1 MEPLVR
7 LTMLAVCCVASAA
20 VVAPTSSR
28 AVLLFTGPCPSS
40 TRRAVQALSFTKKD
54 GACLRE
60 CMLELHEALQ
70 RGARNRRRREV
81 TGSGCFLLEECEMDG
96 VLRIRGGAES
106 DDYYWILGVDRGC
119 SAEEVNKASEFM
131 Y

>member
-1 MEPLVR
+1 
-7 LTMLAVCCVASAA
+7 
-20 VVAPTSSR
+20 
-28 AVLLFTGPCPSS
+28 
-40 TRRAVQALSFTKKD
+40 
-54 GACLRE
+54 
-60 CMLELHEALQ
+60 MLELHAALQ

-81 TGSGCFLLEECEMDG
+81 TGSVCFLLEEFEMDG

-119 SAEEVNKASEFM
+119 SAEEVSKASEFM